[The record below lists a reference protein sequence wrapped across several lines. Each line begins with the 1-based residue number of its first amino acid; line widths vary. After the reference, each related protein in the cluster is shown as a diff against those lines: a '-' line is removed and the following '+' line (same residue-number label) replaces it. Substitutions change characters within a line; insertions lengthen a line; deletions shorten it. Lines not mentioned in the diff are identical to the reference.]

1 MSSKVSSE
9 AELSGGMVT
18 LFAAASGLAVANIY
32 YAQPLIALITPELG
46 IPPSIAGLIVAFTQL
61 GYGLGLLFL
70 VPVADVLENRRLIVR
85 LMIGIIVGLIGIAL
99 SHASW
104 LFLVSC
110 GLVGICSV
118 AAQVLVP
125 MASHLSTEKN
135 RGRVVGNVMAG
146 LLGGIMLAR
155 PFSSFIAD
163 ILGWRAVFW
172 ITAALMVVTA
182 LLLQR
187 RLPQRFPCTR
197 HRYSGIIKSLPGIF
211 LTTSLLRRRALYQ
224 GMMFAAF
231 NLFWTASPLLLI
243 HEFHFSQSEVALFSL
258 AGAGGAL
265 SAPLAGR
272 LADRGLSRIATGS
285 SLFIGL
291 CAFIVAG
298 WSGNYHHLMILIL
311 AAIVLDACVQVCQ
324 VLSLRS
330 LYMLAPELRGR
341 LNGIFMTC
349 VFICGALGSGFSAAL
364 YTHGGWIWVTT
375 VGTLCPL
382 VALLAFFTER
392 KAHAG

>member
-1 MSSKVSSE
+1 MSSEVSSE
-9 AELSGGMVT
+9 VVLSGGMVA

-32 YAQPLIALITPELG
+32 YTQPLIALITPELG
-46 IPPSIAGLIVAFTQL
+46 IPPTIAGLIVAFTQL
-61 GYGLGLLFL
+61 GYGMGLLFL
-70 VPVADVLENRRLIVR
+70 VPVADVLENRRLIIR
-85 LMIGIIVGLIGIAL
+85 LMVGIIVGLIGIAL
-99 SHASW
+99 SHAYW
-104 LFLVSC
+104 LFMVSC
-110 GLVGICSV
+110 VLVGICSV

-125 MASHLSTEKN
+125 MASHLSAEKN

-146 LLGGIMLAR
+146 LLAGIMLAR
-155 PFSSFIAD
+155 PFSSFISD

-172 ITAALMVVTA
+172 ITAVLMAITA

-187 RLPQRFPCTR
+187 HLPQRLPSAS
-197 HRYSGIIKSLPGIF
+197 HRYSSIIKSLPGIF
-211 LTTSLLRRRALYQ
+211 FSTALLRRRALYQ
-224 GMMFAAF
+224 GMMFASF

-243 HEFHFSQSEVALFSL
+243 HTFHFSQSEVAIFAL

-285 SLFIGL
+285 ALFIGL

-298 WSGNYHHLMILIL
+298 WSGNYHHLIILIM

-349 VFICGALGSGFSAAL
+349 VFICGALGSAFSVAL
-364 YTHGGWIWVTT
+364 YTHGGWIWVAMI
-375 VGTLCPL
+375 GTFCPL
-382 VALLAFFTER
+382 IAFLAFFTER
-392 KAHAG
+392 RAHLG